1 MKKLIA
7 ILLLLCMLTALLS
20 ACAEKKPT
28 DGTDTAVPGDSTG
41 EPAETEARPNVPEGV
56 KYDSYSFRILTCLG
70 DYITFNDFKNE
81 NIDYDIVN
89 EAIFRRN
96 SEVEQLLDIVIE
108 THEESGSVFSTGIGT
123 TIMRQDFTAGESLY
137 DLCGLSTWHAA
148 AAAFNGHLTDLKS
161 VPYLDLSQPWW
172 DQRTNIDLGIGGKMY
187 YTTGDIGITDNLA
200 THCILFSKTLAKEKN
215 ITDLYDL
222 VLDGKWTWDK
232 FEGYV
237 RTVSEDLDGN
247 DVMNEYDRYGLL
259 CWNDAFQAS
268 FGGTRSKIAS
278 VNQDTGALELTLYS
292 DKTSGFAARIT
303 DLFFDGKY
311 AFHCNSSVNSPKV
324 TAAGGMISLFAK
336 EQGLFFTTI
345 FRILPDLR
353 NEEMNFG
360 ILPYPKFDET
370 QEEYG
375 GYVSA
380 TYSHMYAVEHFNDEL
395 ERTGVITE
403 MLAYLASRYVTPA
416 YYEQTLKGR
425 EVRDERD
432 IPCLEIIFANRS
444 FDPGVFYELGKYT
457 GQLTSMMKAMVNK
470 FEQIYKA
477 YETSAQRKLD
487 SLNEKFSQN

>member
-20 ACAEKKPT
+20 ACAENKPQPGPSET
-28 DGTDTAVPGDSTG
+28 DGTEAVVTSPTETA
-41 EPAETEARPNVPEGV
+41 ERPDLPNV
-56 KYDSYSFRILTCLG
+56 KYDSYTFRTLSLLCDVIK
-70 DYITFNDFKNE
+70 FNDFSNE
-81 NIDYDIVN
+81 NTDYDIVD

-96 SEVEQLLDIVIE
+96 SEVEQTLDVVIDSQFL
-108 THEESGSVFSTGIGT
+108 SGNVFSTGIGT
-123 TIMRQDFTAGESLY
+123 ETMRKDYAAGESLY

-148 AAAFNGHLTDLKS
+148 ASAFNGFLTDLKS
-161 VPYLDLSQPWW
+161 VPHLDLSHSWW
-172 DQRTNIDLGIGGKMY
+172 DQRANLDLGIGGKMY

-200 THCILFSKTLAKEKN
+200 THCILFSKTLAREKN

-247 DVMNEYDRYGLL
+247 DVMDENDRYGLL
-259 CWNDAFQAS
+259 CWNDGFQAS
-268 FGGTRSKIAS
+268 FGGTRSKIAT
-278 VNQDTGALELTLYS
+278 VDPETGAMKLTLYN
-292 DKTSGFAARIT
+292 DMTSTLAERVT
-303 DLFFDGKY
+303 NLFFDNKY
-311 AFHCNSSVNSPKV
+311 ALHCNSTANSSKV
-324 TAAGGMISLFAK
+324 SAAGGMIGLFAK
-336 EQGLFFTTI
+336 EQGLFVTTM

-353 NEEMNFG
+353 NEEMDFG
-360 ILPYPKFDET
+360 ILPYPKYNEE

-375 GYVSA
+375 GYVGA
-380 TYSHMYAVEHFNDEL
+380 TYSNMYAIEHFNPDL
-395 ERTGVITE
+395 ERTGVVTE
-403 MLAYLASRYVTPA
+403 LLAYLASRYITPA

-444 FDPGVFYELGKYT
+444 FDPGILYELGGYT

-470 FEQIYKA
+470 FEQICKA
-477 YETSAQRKLD
+477 YETAATRKLEN
-487 SLNEKFSQN
+487 LNEKFAEA